1 MPVSGGSRGTYQMMQ
16 YVILAILWVLWCGLH
31 SALIASPVTNH
42 VKARFPEGHRYYRIL
57 YNVISVMTLIHV
69 ILYSMSISG
78 PLIIRYEGSGRL
90 IQLSL
95 FLIAHI
101 FFVAGAKSYDIPQ
114 FLGVRQIRGEN
125 TCNVLTD
132 DCSLDTTGIL
142 GVVRHPWYTGGMIII
157 WARNLDMAG
166 LVTNLMLTGY
176 FIIGTYLEERKLV
189 SQFGQEYVDYQQRV
203 SKFVPTKWIAGKLWK
218 RRKE

>member
-101 FFVAGAKSYDIPQ
+101 FFCGR
-114 FLGVRQIRGEN
+114 RQI
-125 TCNVLTD
+125 
-132 DCSLDTTGIL
+132 I
-142 GVVRHPWYTGGMIII
+142 
-157 WARNLDMAG
+157 
-166 LVTNLMLTGY
+166 
-176 FIIGTYLEERKLV
+176 
-189 SQFGQEYVDYQQRV
+189 
-203 SKFVPTKWIAGKLWK
+203 
-218 RRKE
+218 